1 VSDIN
6 YLSIN
11 ENFPVAGEDNDTQ
24 VFRDNFNT
32 IKQSLNSAKTEITD
46 LETNAS
52 RLDVSNDYSDN
63 VQENM
68 VLQGCK
74 DAVFEQLEVLDEG
87 VTSLSVSF
95 TNGSYQILRFQN
107 NTSLNFQELPASEV
121 QAEKVGRIMLEL
133 YGAGSS
139 VNINFVESGGIQ
151 YKKSSGFPD
160 PLQVSSQTDPV
171 FVEVWQHSSD
181 KIFLRYLGQYS

>member
-1 VSDIN
+1 MSDIN

-32 IKQSLNSAKTEITD
+32 IKQSLSSAKTEITD

-63 VQENM
+63 VQANM
-68 VLQGCK
+68 VLQNCK
-74 DAVFEQLEVLDEG
+74 DAVFEQLEVLDE
-87 VTSLSVSF
+87 SVSSLNISF
-95 TNGSYQILRFQN
+95 SNGSYQILRFQQ
-107 NTSLNFQELPASEV
+107 NTSLNFQELPAAEI
-121 QAEKVGRIMLEL
+121 QAEKVGKIMLEL
-133 YGAGSS
+133 YGNGTTA
-139 VNINFVESGGIQ
+139 NLTFVESGGIE
-151 YKKSSGFPD
+151 YKKSADFPD
-160 PLQVSSQTDPV
+160 PLQVSSQTNPV
-171 FVEVWQHSSD
+171 FIEVWQHSSD